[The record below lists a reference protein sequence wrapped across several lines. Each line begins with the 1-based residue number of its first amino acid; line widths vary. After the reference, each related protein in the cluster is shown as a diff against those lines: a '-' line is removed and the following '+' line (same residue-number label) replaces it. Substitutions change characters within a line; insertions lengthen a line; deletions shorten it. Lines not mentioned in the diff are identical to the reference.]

1 MVSMALTL
9 VDPTTAVQQAKGYMD
24 IVTHLRTNLLRS
36 GVDYGVIPGT
46 GKVKVKLPDGKEV
59 EREKE
64 VLLKPGAERLCS
76 AFGFAPVFK
85 LINKVELWDTD
96 KPLFHYQYCCELIH
110 IDSGK
115 LIATGIGS
123 CNSMEDKYRW
133 RNAQRTCPNCGK
145 ENIRKSKEAGAGWYC
160 WQKTGGC
167 GATFKENDPAI
178 TGQSAGK
185 VANDDVFSLVNTI
198 DKMAQKRALIAAT
211 LIGCNASEFFTQDLD
226 DMPNFGTV
234 RGDVIEAEIV
244 EETPSKPTN
253 NNSQK
258 SEPPADQPPESS
270 AFSHW
275 YDDPGK
281 RATVLSLL
289 SKKYTVTESEAAK
302 LVGKPLREFA
312 SGKEAALAVEAA
324 LNKAATPKNGT
335 GKLHWADD
343 PAQMET
349 LAKHLLDGF
358 ELTPADTLKRLGKA
372 SWKDYLNLDAAKAD
386 ILETATEQNWDM
398 IATTANY
405 YEYGSPNDDNKKR
418 IIRFNTPRLV
428 VWYKGRKALIKAMD
442 ETAKTLWIEVEG
454 WQPQTGDLTK
464 IEPLPLPE
472 KVRITAKPGK
482 SGALEVARIVAAEA
496 IPF

>member
-1 MVSMALTL
+1 M
-9 VDPTTAVQQAKGYMD
+9 
-24 IVTHLRTNLLRS
+24 
-36 GVDYGVIPGT
+36 IPGT

-234 RGDVIEAEIV
+234 RGDVIEADIV
-244 EETPSKPTN
+244 EDAQLSKPAN
-253 NNSQK
+253 GNGHAAEK
-258 SEPPADQPPESS
+258 SPATPQPGV
-270 AFSHW
+270 W
-275 YDDPGK
+275 YDDPAK
-281 RATVLSLL
+281 VEAFYRYFAEKHALTQSDVNKLL
-289 SKKYTVTESEAAK
+289 
-302 LVGKPLREFA
+302 GKPLSAFEKGREA
-312 SGKEAALAVEAA
+312 ELAV
-324 LNKAATPKNGT
+324 KAAFNKPAESKAN

-343 PAQMET
+343 PAQMDT
-349 LAKHLLDGF
+349 LAKRLLDGF
-358 ELTPADTLKRLGKA
+358 ELTPDAVLKRLGKV
-372 SWKDYLNLDAAKAD
+372 SWKDYINLDAAKAD

-428 VWYKGRKALIKAMD
+428 VWYAGRKALVKAMD
-442 ETAKTLWIEVEG
+442 ETAKTLWIEVES

-482 SGALEVARIVAAEA
+482 SGALEVARIVAAES